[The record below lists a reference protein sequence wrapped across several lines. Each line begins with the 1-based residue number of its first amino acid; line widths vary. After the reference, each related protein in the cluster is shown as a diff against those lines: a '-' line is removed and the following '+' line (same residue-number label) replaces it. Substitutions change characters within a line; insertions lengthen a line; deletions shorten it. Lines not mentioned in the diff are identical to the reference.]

1 MASTITAAR
10 IGELIGDA
18 PGWALVALTVP
29 NERLRADARR
39 ELGEHVYAALYQP
52 LNVETE
58 QLRLP
63 L

>member
-1 MASTITAAR
+1 MASVITPER

-18 PGWALVALTVP
+18 PGWALVALTIP
-29 NERLRADARR
+29 NERLGAEARR
-39 ELGEHVYAALYQP
+39 ELGEHVFAALYQP

-58 QLRLP
+58 QLRLQ

>member
-1 MASTITAAR
+1 MASVITPER

-39 ELGEHVYAALYQP
+39 ELGEHVYAALYRPIDGDRAQ
-52 LNVETE
+52 
-58 QLRLP
+58 LP
-63 L
+63 LPF